1 MFYGQKAERIHRRTM
16 GGGCHQVVVAV
27 LLVVVMAA
35 VTEGHGRVWEP
46 PQRATMWRR
55 GFDTTR
61 DYNDNSLY
69 CGGFKRLY
77 MAENVYKTKDE
88 EAIKPI
94 EGRWREKQ
102 LVCSALEILVSHH
115 RFLPAHVE
123 RENKDCL

>member
-69 CGGFKRLY
+69 CGGFKVSDFVFILLIIVA
-77 MAENVYKTKDE
+77 MTLTITLTLA
-88 EAIKPI
+88 
-94 EGRWREKQ
+94 REQ
-102 LVCSALEILVSHH
+102 SFTTRPYL
-115 RFLPAHVE
+115 FTT
-123 RENKDCL
+123 